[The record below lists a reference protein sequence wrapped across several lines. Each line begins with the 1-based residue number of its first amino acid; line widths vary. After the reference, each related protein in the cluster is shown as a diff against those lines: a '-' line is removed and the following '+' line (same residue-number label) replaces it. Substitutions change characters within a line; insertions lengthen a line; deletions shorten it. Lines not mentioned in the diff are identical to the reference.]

1 MSYLVLARK
10 SRPQNFSEVIGQRAV
25 VTTLQNSIKRGRV
38 AHAILFS
45 GVRGVGKTTL
55 ARIMAKAI
63 NCQGGGENP
72 PCNQCQSCR
81 DINAGT
87 SLDLYEIDGASNR
100 GIQEIRELKEKI
112 RFLPVSGQHRIIIID
127 EVHMLTTEAFN
138 ALLKTLEEPPEHVY
152 FMFATTELHK
162 IPITILSRCQ
172 QFELKR
178 VSADDLRRH
187 FTRLAQGEGI
197 NIEAAAMSLI
207 VREAEGS
214 VRDGLSL
221 LDQVLSFG
229 AETITASDVIEVLG
243 LVSREVLHRLA
254 EALLLGEAGAA
265 LAALAEIFSFGMDV
279 KRFGT
284 DLLACFRNLM
294 LCKIDGAAGL
304 FDLPEDE
311 IATLRRLA
319 EGHNLATIHQKL
331 ALLMRLTEDIRHSN
345 QPHLALECG
354 FLAIIEAGNVEPVV
368 DLLEKLN
375 GVLAGQSLQRTED
388 RGRRTGDR
396 GQETGDREQRTEDGG
411 QRTEGKELGERVV
424 SEARPTV
431 LPVEPP
437 AQPPA
442 KPPDGLPEEP
452 PAASPVSAPLGSSPD
467 FHEEWR
473 RFIAALHR
481 QHPWMARILEAAEKY
496 ERQDRVITLFFQ
508 EASQCAILK
517 KEEHDRALRGYL
529 RDFFQEDLRID
540 YLAPEGDREIDQDEA
555 RRRRQ
560 RLADDPLTQEVVKM
574 FGGSISDIRIGR

>member
-10 SRPQNFSEVIGQRAV
+10 SRPQDFSQVIGQRAV
-25 VTTLQNSIKRGRV
+25 VTTLQNSLKRGRV

-63 NCQGGGENP
+63 NCQGSGENP
-72 PCNQCQSCR
+72 PCNACQSCR

-100 GIQEIRELKEKI
+100 GIQEIRELKERI
-112 RFLPVSGQHRIIIID
+112 RFLPVSGLHRIIIID
-127 EVHMLTTEAFN
+127 EVHMLTAEAFN

-178 VSADDLRRH
+178 VSSDDLRRH

-197 NIEAAAMSLI
+197 SIEAAAMSLI

-229 AETITASDVIEVLG
+229 EETITAADVIEVLG
-243 LVSREVLHRLA
+243 LVNREVLHRLA
-254 EALLLGEAGAA
+254 EALLVGQAGAA
-265 LAALAEIFSFGMDV
+265 LAALAEIFAFGMDV
-279 KRFGT
+279 KRFGA

-311 IATLRRLA
+311 IAALRHLA
-319 EGHNLATIHQKL
+319 EGHNLVTIHQKL
-331 ALLMRLTEDIRHSN
+331 ALLMRLMEDIRHSN
-345 QPHLALECG
+345 QPRLALECG
-354 FLAIIEAGNVEPVV
+354 FLAIIEAGNVEPVA
-368 DLLEKLN
+368 DLLQKLDN
-375 GVLAGQSLQRTED
+375 VLAGQSLPMPPV
-388 RGRRTGDR
+388 RRQETGDR
-396 GQETGDREQRTEDGG
+396 GQGTEDRGG
-411 QRTEGKELGERVV
+411 KTEDRGLRERDINK
-424 SEARPTV
+424 ARPAEAPPTG
-431 LPVEPP
+431 LSPPPPMPDLPPPVES
-437 AQPPA
+437 
-442 KPPDGLPEEP
+442 
-452 PAASPVSAPLGSSPD
+452 PAASSVPDPQSSLPD
-467 FHEEWR
+467 FHQNWR

-481 QHPWMARILEAAEKY
+481 QHPWMARILEAAEKC
-496 ERQDRVITLFFQ
+496 ERQEQTITLFFK

-517 KEEHDRALRGYL
+517 KPEHEQELRGYL
-529 RDFFQEDLRID
+529 LDFFQEELRID
-540 YLAPEGDREIDQDEA
+540 CLAPEEDREIDQDER

-560 RLADDPLTQEVVKM
+560 QLADDPLTQEVVRI
-574 FGGSISDIRIGR
+574 FGGSISDIRIGK